1 MSGFPVIRGRVAD
14 AEETG
19 YDNGDTRQVR
29 LDAASHA
36 LIFVG
41 EAEHHN
47 HEGAAFWGYYNAVLG
62 NAEVLTMSFTT
73 PNTTKW
79 AHLTMDIQLTAS
91 CTLDILEDVTSFAGG
106 VAHTIRNFNRNSA
119 GATGM
124 TITHGHTGSDLI
136 TPTGGS
142 EIYNETLGSRGFQTN
157 RSNGTEM
164 IMKQNSKYLF
174 RITNGASSNSTS
186 IVLDWYEHVSRD

>member
-1 MSGFPVIRGRVAD
+1 MSGYPVMRGRVAST
-14 AEETG
+14 EESG
-19 YDNGDTRQVR
+19 YSNGDTRQVR

-41 EAEHHN
+41 EAE
-47 HEGAAFWGYYNAVLG
+47 
-62 NAEVLTMSFTT
+62 AEVLTMSFTT

-119 GATGM
+119 VATGM

-174 RITNGASSNSTS
+174 RITNGASSNSAS